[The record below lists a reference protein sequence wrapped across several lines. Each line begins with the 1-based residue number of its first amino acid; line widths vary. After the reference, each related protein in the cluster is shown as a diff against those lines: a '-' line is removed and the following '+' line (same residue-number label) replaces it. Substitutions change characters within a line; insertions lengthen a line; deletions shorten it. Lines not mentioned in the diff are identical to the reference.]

1 MNQTRPEYETIY
13 AMNPSTLVHG
23 IRSMKR
29 LKRVIDNRG
38 IIEETDPMRL
48 GTGIHAL
55 TLEPA
60 EFQRQFVVVPDF
72 HLDPENTSG
81 TGKNIKPSESK
92 ATKYVKQKVAEFA
105 TANAGKKFLSGAQY
119 QAALNAIKA
128 INERPHL
135 KAMIDRCQKEITLRG
150 EILGLKCKGR
160 TDLIDPYVNDRFGE
174 ILDLKTTN
182 DVEPFAFGRTVAN
195 QNYIFKMAFYREL
208 AQQQYKRPFVC
219 GIIAQETKGDFD
231 NTYYPIPDVALDNAF
246 KQVKEVIH
254 QYQTA
259 METNVWTGCDGGAL
273 MSNLYIPSWNMSDDD
288 GLDWGQ
294 DSMASEEQAYF

>member
-1 MNQTRPEYETIY
+1 MNQTRPEYETIS

-60 EFQRQFVVVPDF
+60 EFERQFVVVPDF

-119 QAALNAIKA
+119 QSALNAIKA
-128 INERPHL
+128 IHERPHL

-150 EILGLKCKGR
+150 EILGLPMKGR
-160 TDLIDPYVNDRFGE
+160 VDLLDIQGGE
-174 ILDLKTTN
+174 IIDLKTTA
-182 DVEPFAFGRTVAN
+182 DCEAYAFGRTFAN
-195 QNYIFKMAFYREL
+195 LNIAFKMAIYREL
-208 AQQQYKRPFVC
+208 AQQQYKRTFQC
-219 GIIAQETKGDFD
+219 SIIAQETMGDFD
-231 NTYYPIPDVALDNAF
+231 NTYYPIPDIALDNAL

-254 QYQTA
+254 QYQGCL
-259 METNVWTGCDGGAL
+259 ESNVWPGVDGGAL
-273 MSNLYIPSWNMSDDD
+273 MSNLVIPNWAMRDDD
-288 GLDWGQ
+288 GLDFSGVE
-294 DSMASEEQAYF
+294 MEETETSYF

>member
-60 EFQRQFVVVPDF
+60 EFERQFVVVPDF
-72 HLDPENTSG
+72 HLDAENTSG

-119 QAALNAIKA
+119 QSALNAIKA
-128 INERPHL
+128 IHERPHL

-150 EILGLKCKGR
+150 EILGLPMKGR
-160 TDLIDPYVNDRFGE
+160 VDLLDIQGGE
-174 ILDLKTTN
+174 IIDLKTTA
-182 DVEPFAFGRTVAN
+182 DCEAYAFGRTFAN
-195 QNYIFKMAFYREL
+195 LNIAFKMAIYREL
-208 AQQQYKRPFVC
+208 ARQQFKRTFVC
-219 GIIAQETKGDFD
+219 SIIAQETAGDFD
-231 NTYYPIPDVALDNAF
+231 NTYYPIPDVALDNAL
-246 KQVKEVIH
+246 KQVKEVIR

-273 MSNLYIPSWNMSDDD
+273 MSNLVIPNWAMRDDSEIE
-288 GLDWGQ
+288 WG
-294 DSMASEEQAYF
+294 SVEAEEVAF